1 MDAAAVGNLAGD
13 LHPFSLQK
21 IVWSWYQ
28 RLNSRATCGSTTF
41 GSLARTLCFG
51 FDGRSAPAVWTLGVY
66 QSRIMGQESREVKE
80 NRMNA
85 KKSAA
90 KQVAR
95 ASVTKK
101 TSRALA
107 SPRNENEEDLK
118 KRTRN
123 IIRKLKRAYPGAKC
137 SLNHS
142 NAFELLV
149 ATILSAQCTDERVN
163 IVTADLFR
171 KYRKPEDYLK
181 VSPRELE
188 KDIQSTGFFR
198 NKTKSI
204 QGTSKMLTEFYGSE
218 VPQTM
223 DELLELPG
231 VARKTA
237 NVVLGNAFDIAAG
250 VVVDTH
256 VTRLSHRLG
265 LSEEKTAEKI
275 EQDLVQIVPKKDW
288 VIFPHLFIYH
298 GRKICKARN
307 PLCEDCEV
315 ERLCPSSFLKTGLPP
330 GM

>member
-1 MDAAAVGNLAGD
+1 
-13 LHPFSLQK
+13 
-21 IVWSWYQ
+21 
-28 RLNSRATCGSTTF
+28 
-41 GSLARTLCFG
+41 
-51 FDGRSAPAVWTLGVY
+51 
-66 QSRIMGQESREVKE
+66 MGQESREVEE
-80 NRMNA
+80 NRIINYIMA
-85 KKSAA
+85 K
-90 KQVAR
+90 
-95 ASVTKK
+95 TK
-101 TSRALA
+101 
-107 SPRNENEEDLK
+107 NHDDLK
-118 KRTRN
+118 QRARE
-123 IIRKLKRAYPGAKC
+123 IIRKLKRAYPDAKC

-171 KYRKPEDYLK
+171 KYQKPEDYLK

-188 KDIQSTGFFR
+188 KDIRTTGFFR

-204 QGTSKMLTEFYGSE
+204 QGTAKLLTEQYGSR

-237 NVVLGNAFDIAAG
+237 NVVLGNAFEIKSG

-265 LSEEKTAEKI
+265 LTKQKTAEKI
-275 EQDLVQIVPKKDW
+275 ELDLIEIVPKKDW
-288 VIFPHLFIYH
+288 VMFSHLLIAH

-307 PLCEDCEV
+307 PLCAECVLEK
-315 ERLCPSSFLKTGLPP
+315 LCPSSYLKTGVMP
-330 GM
+330 GS